1 MRTTIDLDE
10 RLMKQVEAITGE
22 SSKTRAVSKALE
34 DYVRRVRI
42 EELLSSLGNLDLDLD
57 DWYEFRHQER

>member
-10 RLMKQVEAITGE
+10 RLMKQVETITGE

-42 EELLSSLGNLDLDLD
+42 EELLASLGNLDLDLD